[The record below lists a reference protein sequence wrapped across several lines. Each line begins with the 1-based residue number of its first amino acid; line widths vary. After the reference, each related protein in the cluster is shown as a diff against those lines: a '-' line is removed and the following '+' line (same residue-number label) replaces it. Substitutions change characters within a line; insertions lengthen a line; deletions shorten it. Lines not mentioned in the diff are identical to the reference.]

1 MLSWLRNAV
10 RFADAN
16 YAPEFDDTDS
26 MLMGA
31 AQSGTIIAVIT
42 IAVVGLVGT
51 LIFSEVMGA
60 LPDPENAQLN
70 NSTYGVLDGFSGA
83 MELLP
88 VVLIVLIAS
97 LVISV
102 VSRIRSGG
110 GMGG

>member
-1 MLSWLRNAV
+1 MLSWLRSAA
-10 RFADAN
+10 R
-16 YAPEFDDTDS
+16 YAESEIAPDFDNTDS
-26 MLMGA
+26 MIMGA

-60 LPDPENAQLN
+60 LPDPSNAQLN
-70 NSTYGVLDGFSGA
+70 NSTYGILGGFSGA

-102 VSRIRSGG
+102 VSRIRGGG
-110 GMGG
+110 GMGT